1 MKTAGEIIYEMVW
14 ADARKRERWQRE
26 DRIKEINHL
35 INQRV
40 IRGYNEGLEQG
51 ERIKQAELQYSIMQL
66 LQQDANKYK
75 NRVQISQP
83 IHGKEEV

>member
-40 IRGYNEGLEQG
+40 IRGYNEGLEQ
-51 ERIKQAELQYSIMQL
+51 
-66 LQQDANKYK
+66 DANKYK